1 MARSWHRSRAFWAA
15 ALCLGLAL
23 VSSHPALAQEVRA
36 GFRVEDGEPHA
47 GKPFYLS
54 LIVEGL
60 DESPPPAQP
69 TLNIPNAKVSAL
81 GAQPNVSQRIEIIN
95 GRRSDTR
102 EVRWVLRYR
111 VEALTAGV
119 LKVPVTTVV
128 QGSKKAVAQ
137 GGEIPVAALSAT
149 DDMRLELKLPQ
160 RPVWVGEMIPV
171 EIVWLL
177 RRNAA
182 DQTLVVPMLE
192 SEDQFVIAAPPIEDV
207 RQTLELPAGSRT
219 LRLPYQQDQVDLA
232 GVTFTRFR
240 FSFFASPRRAGK
252 VEVGAATVVAELA
265 VGRADIFGRSATR
278 LFRASDVPRTLEV
291 KELPLANRPASFAG
305 AVGSTFG
312 ISTAASRS
320 VVQLGEPV
328 ELTVTIRS
336 DQRLDTLAPPRL
348 SGEGGLPSDKFT
360 LPPDPPTG
368 ELSADGMTKTFKV
381 AVQVTGPATEIP
393 SLTFAYFDPVKG
405 AYQTA
410 RSQPIALAV
419 RGGSVV
425 GAQDVV
431 AAPSAKPTPQA
442 QGPAVLESLAG
453 ADLVLSTP
461 DTTMRASLAG
471 SLLYVL
477 IGLLYALPLGI
488 WAVRAWQHRTAE
500 ARGEVAEVRAARRRV
515 EQELSRAA
523 TAPARDS
530 AGPLGEALR
539 ALARATQ
546 RSTSGTAVD
555 RLETEAYAPRAA
567 QEPLSAELR
576 QELAQLAAQWARG
589 GASSSASRTTG
600 AAVLV
605 LVAGLAGGAGQ
616 AHAAEQLSL
625 DEARAEY
632 QAAMALPTSEVA
644 QRRARFSRSQAGF
657 AAAAAANPGRPEL
670 YADWGNAALAA
681 GDVAAATLA
690 YRRALTIDPS
700 HPRATH
706 NLALLR
712 SKQAEA
718 YRAQAASAA
727 DTLFFFHTWPR
738 ARRLLLGA
746 GAFALA
752 VLLVVPW
759 RTASGEQHH
768 RRARAARALALAPLA
783 MWVAMTLSLLLE
795 DRRLEDA
802 VVMESVALRAADSAS
817 APAALATPVPRG
829 AEVTVVARREGWA
842 RIRLSSGSA
851 GWVPS
856 TAVTMVAVR

>member
-1 MARSWHRSRAFWAA
+1 MPVSWRRSS
-15 ALCLGLAL
+15 ALWILAGCLGAVLAAPRAA
-23 VSSHPALAQEVRA
+23 HAQEVRA

-47 GKPFYLS
+47 GKPFSLS

-69 TLNIPNAKVSAL
+69 PLTIANAKVSAL

-111 VEALTAGV
+111 VEALAAGV
-119 LKVPVTTVV
+119 LKVPATTVV
-128 QGSKKAVAQ
+128 QGSKKAVAP
-137 GGEIPVAALSAT
+137 GGEIPVAALST
-149 DDMRLELKLPQ
+149 TEDMRLELKLPQ
-160 RPVWVGEMIPV
+160 RPVWVGEMVPV

-182 DQTLVVPMLE
+182 DQTLVIPMLE
-192 SEDQFVIAAPPIEDV
+192 REDEFAIAAPPIDDP

-219 LRLPYQQDQVDLA
+219 LRLPFQQDQVELA

-252 VEVGAATVVAELA
+252 VEVGAASVVAELA
-265 VGRADIFGRSATR
+265 VGRPDIFGRSATR

-291 KELPLANRPASFAG
+291 KELPLSDRPASFAG
-305 AVGSTFG
+305 AVGTTFG
-312 ISTAASRS
+312 ISTSASRS

-348 SGEGGLPSDKFT
+348 AGEGGLPADRFT

-381 AVQVTGPATEIP
+381 AVQVTGPASEIP
-393 SLTFAYFDPVKG
+393 ALTFSYFDPVKG
-405 AYQTA
+405 AYQIA

-425 GAQDVV
+425 GAGDVV
-431 AAPSAKPTPQA
+431 VSPNSRPAQPAQTPV
-442 QGPAVLESLAG
+442 AVESLAG

-461 DTTMRASLAG
+461 DTTTRAALAG
-471 SLLYVL
+471 GWLYLVV
-477 IGLLYALPLGI
+477 GLLYGLPLGV
-488 WAVRAWQHRTAE
+488 WAVRSWQRRTAG
-500 ARGEVAEVRAARRRV
+500 ARGEAAEVRAARRRV
-515 EQELSRAA
+515 EQELARAA
-523 TAPARDS
+523 TASARDS

-539 ALARATQ
+539 ALARATS
-546 RSTSGTAVD
+546 RSATGAALE
-555 RLETEAYAPRAA
+555 RLEIEAYAPTSATA
-567 QEPLSAELR
+567 PLSAELR
-576 QELAQLAAQWARG
+576 QEVAQLAAQWARG
-589 GASSSASRTTG
+589 GAAKSSKG
-600 AAVLV
+600 AALALA
-605 LVAGLAGGAGQ
+605 LVALGATRV
-616 AHAAEQLSL
+616 AHAADTLTL

-632 QAAMALPTSEVA
+632 QEAMALPASEIS
-644 QRRARFSRSQAGF
+644 QRRARFARAQAGF
-657 AAAAAANPGRPEL
+657 AAAAEALPGRPEL

-690 YRRALTIDPS
+690 YRRALAIDPS
-700 HPRATH
+700 HPRAAH

-718 YRAQAASAA
+718 YRAQTASAA
-727 DTLFFFHTWPR
+727 DTLFFFHPWPR

-759 RTASGEQHH
+759 RASSPEQAE

-783 MWVAMTLSLLLE
+783 VWVAMTLSLLLE
-795 DRRLEDA
+795 DRKLDDA
-802 VVMESVALRAADSAS
+802 VVMESVLLRAADSAS
-817 APAALATPVPRG
+817 APAALSTPVPRG
-829 AEVTVVARREGWA
+829 AEVTVVARRDGWS
-842 RIRLSSGSA
+842 RIRLASGSA
-851 GWVPS
+851 GWVPE
-856 TAVTMVAVR
+856 TVVAKVAVR